1 MSERLGTYIF
11 YFGSTAGGASQVVLC
26 VVGFPPV
33 WKPCQAYI
41 RRVRKYVHDL
51 PIIVYMYTLNRSLCF
66 FAIFPE
72 PLSFLLFCFFA
83 FLLRWPSSAAPGQ
96 RAPRRL
102 ARPGKARDALPPRL
116 DGEPS
121 PFPQERKVRDA
132 GRSPGSDADGESWR
146 SPFLVSFAVRVVRT
160 AVCRGNFFGALFP
173 FCSSN

>member
-11 YFGSTAGGASQVVLC
+11 YYGSTAGGASQVVLC

-33 WKPCQAYI
+33 WKPGQAYI
-41 RRVRKYVHDL
+41 RHVRMYRFTNHC
-51 PIIVYMYTLNRSLCF
+51 MYTLNRSLCF
-66 FAIFPE
+66 FAIVPE
-72 PLSFLLFCFFA
+72 PLSSFFA

-132 GRSPGSDADGESWR
+132 GRSPGSDADGESWP
-146 SPFLVSFAVRVVRT
+146 SPSWFVSLFALCVPLC
-160 AVCRGNFFGALFP
+160 AG
-173 FCSSN
+173 